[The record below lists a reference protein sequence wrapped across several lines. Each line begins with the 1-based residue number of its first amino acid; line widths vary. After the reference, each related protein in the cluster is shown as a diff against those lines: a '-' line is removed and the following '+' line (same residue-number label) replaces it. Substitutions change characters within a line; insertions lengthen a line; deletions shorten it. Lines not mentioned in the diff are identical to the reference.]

1 MPRAITPNASGAGG
15 GEGAAWLIP
24 AAAAVALVA
33 AGAVEAAGAV
43 ASAVTGHG
51 ARWAPFTTTGLT
63 TLIRHG
69 TGAYWPGVQPRV
81 IWIGAAAA
89 TVLLL
94 AAPAVW
100 LARRALRTPA
110 ADDPARSMARLAQLR
125 PFLTS
130 QTTTRA
136 QRLRPSLTGLPAKE
150 IPAPEIGVQLGRFG
164 KWPLF
169 ASWEDV
175 ALAIMA
181 PRSGKSTALAIPAT
195 LAAPGAVLI
204 TSNKPDVLAATG
216 ALRAART
223 GQPVWVFD
231 PQHLAHT
238 AQTWWWNPLAG
249 LHTVEEAERLA
260 SHFVVTVEDE
270 RSRDIWGPAASEL
283 LATLLLAAAVSDR
296 SLLDVYAW
304 LSNESAPEP
313 VGILTD
319 AGFGLL
325 ARALRG
331 TQDSP
336 PETRGSVYFT
346 ARAATK
352 CLRNGEITAWVTP
365 PTTLQKM
372 AEFDPVGFPTSRQ
385 TLYLLSKDGGGSAAP
400 LVAAFAD
407 RVLRAG
413 VIAAEKR
420 GGRLDPPL
428 LLVLDEA
435 ANVCRIADL
444 PDLYSHL
451 GSRGIL
457 PVTILQSYSQGV
469 GVWGENKMA
478 ALWGAATV
486 KLIGAGMDDAD
497 FAEDVSRLIGDH
509 DVTTISRSTGGKS
522 GASRSASTRQQRI
535 LPAAAIR
542 ALPKGQ
548 ALFLATGTTPALI
561 TLTPWYSGP
570 DAAAITAA
578 TRTANTKTLATVTTG
593 PVTTGPVPATTAA
606 GAAAETVTAGWA
618 PEAAS

>member
-1 MPRAITPNASGAGG
+1 MARAITPNASAGG
-15 GEGAAWLIP
+15 GDAAAWLIP

-33 AGAVEAAGAV
+33 AGALEATGAA
-43 ASAVTGHG
+43 ASVVTGHG
-51 ARWAPFTTTGLT
+51 ARWAPFTSTGLT

-69 TGAYWPGVQPRV
+69 AAAYWPGVDPRV
-81 IWIGAAAA
+81 IWIGAAAV
-89 TVLLL
+89 TVLVLALPGGWLL
-94 AAPAVW
+94 
-100 LARRALRTPA
+100 RRAMRAPA
-110 ADDPARSMARLAQLR
+110 ADDPRRSMARVAQLT
-125 PFLTS
+125 PFLATQS
-130 QTTTRA
+130 TRRA
-136 QRLRPSLTGLPAKE
+136 QRLRPSLTAVDAKN
-150 IPAPEIGVQLGRFG
+150 IAAGEIGVQLGRFQR
-164 KWPLF
+164 WPLF

-204 TSNKPDVLAATG
+204 TSNKPDVLAATA

-231 PQHLAHT
+231 PQHVAHT
-238 AQTWWWNPLAG
+238 EQTWWWNPLAG

-260 SHFVVTVEDE
+260 SHFVLTVEDE
-270 RSRDIWGPAASEL
+270 RSRDIWGPAAAEL
-283 LATLLLAAAVSDR
+283 LATLLLAAAVSGAT
-296 SLLDVYAW
+296 LLDVYGW
-304 LSNESAPEP
+304 LSDESAPGP

-319 AGFGLL
+319 AGYSLL

-365 PTTLQKM
+365 PPAPGQPGAPRVPL
-372 AEFDPVGFPTSRQ
+372 ARFRPEDFPTSRE

-413 VIAAEKR
+413 VVAAEKR

-428 LLVLDEA
+428 LLILDEA

-451 GSRGIL
+451 GSRGIM

-469 GVWGENKMA
+469 GVWGETKMA
-478 ALWGAATV
+478 ALWGAATI
-486 KLIGAGMDDAD
+486 KLVGAGMDDAD
-497 FAEDVSRLIGDH
+497 FADDLSRLVGEH
-509 DVTTISRSTGGKS
+509 DVTTISRSSGGKS
-522 GASRSASTRQQRI
+522 GASRSASTRQQAI
-535 LPAAAIR
+535 LPASAIR

-548 ALFLATGTTPALI
+548 ALFLATGATPALI

-578 TRTANTKTLATVTTG
+578 TAAADAKILAAVTRAAG
-593 PVTTGPVPATTAA
+593 EVPVTGLTAD
-606 GAAAETVTAGWA
+606 A
-618 PEAAS
+618 P